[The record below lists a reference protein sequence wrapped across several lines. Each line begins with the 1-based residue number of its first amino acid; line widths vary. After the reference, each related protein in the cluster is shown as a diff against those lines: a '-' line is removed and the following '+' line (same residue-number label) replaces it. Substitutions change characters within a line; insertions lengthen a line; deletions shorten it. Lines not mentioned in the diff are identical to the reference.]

1 MKTVSFQA
9 KDKKLGAG
17 GKGLPIPKN
26 ANQIAMAAGPDA
38 TERANET
45 LAETRLRDP
54 SAVDEQF
61 PTAAHIESD
70 PRDPMLALKAELVED
85 NLKAQKEE
93 GSDKPLPGVTPF
105 GVLQAKDSDFQR
117 LIEIRERELEK
128 QFEQWFATNFDRMD
142 PTHKAMA
149 RQLFG
154 KFYNDRLS
162 NLDTNL
168 ETTKRIARLK
178 ITGPQTK
185 EDLYLMYA
193 MEAGLIDT
201 DYLDNI
207 LHPEKVERNQQEEA
221 RQKNYRRGMFNPK
234 RFVRGDWGL
243 KDRLVNAKNIT
254 GRNTEA
260 QFGNTFRFG
269 TEGKPFTVQGNVSA
283 TEEKQTNFRK
293 TLSMLEND
301 DTVEL

>member
-38 TERANET
+38 TERKDET

-54 SAVDEQF
+54 TAVDEQF
-61 PTAAHIESD
+61 PTAAHIDSD
-70 PRDPMLALKAELVED
+70 PRDPMLALKAELVEK
-85 NLKAQKEE
+85 NMKEQGEKAI
-93 GSDKPLPGVTPF
+93 PGVTQL
-105 GVLQAKDSDFQR
+105 GMLQAKDSDFQR
-117 LIEIRERELEK
+117 LIEIREKELEK

-149 RQLFG
+149 RNLFG
-154 KFYNDRLS
+154 KFYNDRLN

-201 DYLDNI
+201 DYLDNL
-207 LHPEKVERNQQEEA
+207 LHPEKVERNQNEEA
-221 RQKNYRRGMFNPK
+221 RQANYRRGIFNPK

-243 KDRLVNAKNIT
+243 KDRKVNAT
-254 GRNTEA
+254 AVLGRNNPGST
-260 QFGNTFRFG
+260 FGFG
-269 TEGKPFTVQGNVSA
+269 VDGAPFTVQGNVSA
-283 TEEKQTNFRK
+283 QGEKKTNFRK
-293 TLSMLEND
+293 TLAMLEDD
-301 DTVEL
+301 DTIDV

>member
-1 MKTVSFQA
+1 MKTVTFQA

-26 ANQIAMAAGPDA
+26 ADQIAMAGGKDA
-38 TERANET
+38 TERTEDELANT
-45 LAETRLRDP
+45 PLRDP

-85 NLKAQKEE
+85 NMKEK
-93 GSDKPLPGVTPF
+93 GPGALPGVTPF
-105 GVLQAKDSDFQR
+105 GILQAKDSDFQR
-117 LIEIRERELEK
+117 LIEIREKELEK

-154 KFYNDRLS
+154 KFYQDRLN

-193 MEAGLIDT
+193 MDAGLIDT
-201 DYLDNI
+201 DYLDNL
-207 LHPEKVERNQQEEA
+207 LHPEKVARNQNNEA
-221 RQKNYRRGMFNPK
+221 RQANYRRGLFNPK

-243 KDRLVNAKNIT
+243 KNRKNNAMAVL
-254 GRNTEA
+254 GRNADRIGGT
-260 QFGNTFRFG
+260 FGFG
-269 TEGKPFTVQGNVSA
+269 VGGSPFTVQGNVS
-283 TEEKQTNFRK
+283 EQGEKQTNFRK
-293 TLSMLEND
+293 TLSMLEDD
-301 DTVEL
+301 DTLDA

>member
-1 MKTVSFQA
+1 MKTVTFQA

-26 ANQIAMAAGPDA
+26 ADQIAMAGGKDA
-38 TERANET
+38 TPRTEQE
-45 LAETRLRDP
+45 LAETPLRD
-54 SAVDEQF
+54 SQSVDEQF

-85 NLKAQKEE
+85 SMKAQETQGGEAK
-93 GSDKPLPGVTPF
+93 PGVTPF

-142 PTHKAMA
+142 PTHKALA
-149 RQLFG
+149 RKLFE
-154 KFYNDRLS
+154 KFYNDRLK

-185 EDLYLMYA
+185 EDLYLLYA
-193 MEAGLIDT
+193 MDAGLIDT
-201 DYLDNI
+201 DYLDNL
-207 LHPEKVERNQQEEA
+207 LHPEQVKRNQDEA
-221 RQKNYRRGMFNPK
+221 QRQANYRRGMFNPK

-243 KDRLVNAKNIT
+243 KNREDNAKAVH
-254 GRNTEA
+254 GRNNVGSTFK
-260 QFGNTFRFG
+260 FGVD
-269 TEGKPFTVQGNVSA
+269 GKPFTVQGNVSA
-283 TEEKQTNFRK
+283 EGEKRTNFRK
-293 TLSMLEND
+293 TLAMLEDD
-301 DTVEL
+301 DTLDV

>member
-1 MKTVSFQA
+1 MKTVTFQA

-26 ANQIAMAAGPDA
+26 ADQIAMAGGKDA
-38 TERANET
+38 TERTEDE
-45 LAETRLRDP
+45 LADTRLRDP

-70 PRDPMLALKAELVED
+70 KRDPMLALKAELVED
-85 NLKAQKEE
+85 NLKAQEQA

-117 LIEIRERELEK
+117 LIEIREKELEK

-154 KFYNDRLS
+154 KFYQDRLN

-201 DYLDNI
+201 DYLDNL
-207 LHPEKVERNQQEEA
+207 LHPEKVARNQNDEA
-221 RQKNYRRGMFNPK
+221 RQANYRRGLFNPK

-243 KDRLVNAKNIT
+243 KNREVNAKAVL
-254 GRNTEA
+254 GRNNPGST
-260 QFGNTFRFG
+260 FGFG
-269 TEGKPFTVQGNVSA
+269 VGGSPFTVQGNVSA
-283 TEEKQTNFRK
+283 QGEKQTNFRK
-293 TLSMLEND
+293 TLSMLEDD
-301 DTVEL
+301 DTLDV

>member
-1 MKTVSFQA
+1 MKTVTFQA

-26 ANQIAMAAGPDA
+26 ADQIAMAGGKDA
-38 TERANET
+38 TERTEQE
-45 LAETRLRDP
+45 LADTPLRDAG
-54 SAVDEQF
+54 AVDEQF
-61 PTAAHIESD
+61 PTATHIESD

-85 NLKAQKEE
+85 NMKEK
-93 GSDKPLPGVTPF
+93 GPGALPGVTPF
-105 GVLQAKDSDFQR
+105 GILQAKDSDFQR
-117 LIEIRERELEK
+117 LIEIREKELEK

-154 KFYNDRLS
+154 KFYQDRLN

-193 MEAGLIDT
+193 MEAGLVDT
-201 DYLDNI
+201 DYLDNL
-207 LHPEKVERNQQEEA
+207 LHPERVARNQNDEA
-221 RQKNYRRGMFNPK
+221 RQANYRRGLFNPK

-243 KDRLVNAKNIT
+243 KNRQNNAT
-254 GRNTEA
+254 AVLGRNANRIGGTSG
-260 QFGNTFRFG
+260 FGVG
-269 TEGKPFTVQGNVSA
+269 GSPFTVQGNVS
-283 TEEKQTNFRK
+283 EQGEKQTNFRK
-293 TLSMLEND
+293 TLSMLEDD
-301 DTVEL
+301 DTLDV